1 MFKIIVLILNKLLIS
16 LTKPPSII
24 LKHED
29 PFTQKKIED
38 PNPNHIKF
46 QIKPHGFSM
55 LQIKRAHGCYRWYKT
70 IHRQDTK
77 CI

>member
-16 LTKPPSII
+16 LTKPPSYYFKTWRSI
-24 LKHED
+24 HA
-29 PFTQKKIED
+29 KKIED

-70 IHRQDTK
+70 INRQDTK